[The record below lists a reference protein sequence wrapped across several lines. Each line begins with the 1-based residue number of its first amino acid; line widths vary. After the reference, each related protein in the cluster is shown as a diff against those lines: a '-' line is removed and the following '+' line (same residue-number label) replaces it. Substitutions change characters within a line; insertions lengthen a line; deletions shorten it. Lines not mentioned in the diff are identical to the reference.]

1 MENRKISKIIEEVN
15 EVVSSMTPA
24 KKYISGKK
32 LNAKTQK
39 ALSDIE
45 KNHNTSWAVE
55 IFRRNQENLY
65 HCYIEEIKF
74 LMKRCLQKRMIMQ
87 NH

>member
-32 LNAKTQK
+32 LNTKTQK
-39 ALSDIE
+39 ALSNIE
-45 KNHNTSWAVE
+45 KTTIH
-55 IFRRNQENLY
+55 LG
-65 HCYIEEIKF
+65 
-74 LMKRCLQKRMIMQ
+74 L
-87 NH
+87 

>member
-39 ALSDIE
+39 ALSE
-45 KNHNTSWAVE
+45 YWKKP
-55 IFRRNQENLY
+55 Q
-65 HCYIEEIKF
+65 YILGCSKFLEEIK
-74 LMKRCLQKRMIMQ
+74 KT
-87 NH
+87 

>member
-45 KNHNTSWAVE
+45 KNHNTSWAV
-55 IFRRNQENLY
+55 
-65 HCYIEEIKF
+65 
-74 LMKRCLQKRMIMQ
+74 
-87 NH
+87 